1 MRLRSPLSSVP
12 AIRGGGQA
20 ADADFLLDSW
30 LGALRDLGGDRG
42 WQQPGIGKI
51 RVDRALDRACRVVG
65 VVTLCTPNGYGDLI
79 LNLKDPSGTIDASVH
94 KKVLSNE
101 NLSKGL
107 SVGSVIVLKQVAVLR
122 PSSTVC
128 YLNVTQK
135 NVEKVLQNDSVSPCK
150 QAVPSSNSERQSQQP
165 GQGDNMEREARVE
178 TSDGMTA
185 ILSKLSRTK
194 DGQIVVLC
202 DNGGA
207 AKAVN
212 SSSLRTGKDTH
223 DVQNHHEK
231 RVEQMDSSSQ
241 IKNLPGFS
249 TSQQLQKIFSSMN
262 PANCQLKQGV
272 SVPKYGISSEAE
284 SSADDIMRKLTGGEM
299 MVPNNKET
307 TVAEGSRRNCRTH
320 GASNNTS
327 RMDVHASEKPQEIGL
342 QKMVQDHSRKHVS
355 NNNRDEHQQEN
366 PGADTRCTAP
376 ILGGSSVMAGSR
388 DCTQTSC
395 TGNLRQLSG
404 DELMQP
410 SSKKLKSDAMLSDG
424 NGLDDIP
431 DDFLV
436 GHNSIR
442 KPEHQQKG
450 MQKGI
455 HAASAGTLQSTQEN
469 CSISATGG
477 TRPSSHRMVSVSSV
491 PEWTDEQ
498 LSQLFDD
505 Y

>member
-12 AIRGGGQA
+12 AIRADGQT

-30 LGALRDLGGDRG
+30 LGALRYLGGDRG

-65 VVTLCTPNGYGDLI
+65 VVTLCTPNGYGDLM

-135 NVEKVLQNDSVSPCK
+135 NVEKVLQNDSVSPYK

-165 GQGDNMEREARVE
+165 GQGDNMEREAGVE
-178 TSDGMTA
+178 TTDGMTA
-185 ILSKLSRTK
+185 IFSKLSRTK
-194 DGQIVVLC
+194 DGRIVDLLC

-212 SSSLRTGKDTH
+212 SSILRMDKDTH
-223 DVQNHHEK
+223 GVQNHHEK
-231 RVEQMDSSSQ
+231 RMEQMDSGSQ
-241 IKNLPGFS
+241 IKNLPGLN
-249 TSQQLQKIFSSMN
+249 TSQQLQKIISSMN
-262 PANCQLKQGV
+262 PANCQLKQGG

-284 SSADDIMRKLTGGEM
+284 TSADDIMRKLTGGEM
-299 MVPNNKET
+299 
-307 TVAEGSRRNCRTH
+307 
-320 GASNNTS
+320 
-327 RMDVHASEKPQEIGL
+327 I
-342 QKMVQDHSRKHVS
+342 
-355 NNNRDEHQQEN
+355 NNRDEHQQQN
-366 PGADTRCTAP
+366 PVADTRCTQP

-388 DCTQTSC
+388 DFSQASC

-404 DELMQP
+404 DDSMQP
-410 SSKKLKSDAMLSDG
+410 RSKKLKSDARLSDS
-424 NGLDDIP
+424 NGLDDIA
-431 DDFLV
+431 DDFL
-436 GHNSIR
+436 GDHNPIR
-442 KPEHQQKG
+442 KPEHQQRD
-450 MQKGI
+450 I
-455 HAASAGTLQSTQEN
+455 HGASAGSLQPTQEN

-477 TRPSSHRMVSVSSV
+477 TLPSSHKMVSVASV

>member
-30 LGALRDLGGDRG
+30 LGALRDLSGDRG

-194 DGQIVVLC
+194 DGQIVDLC
-202 DNGGA
+202 DNGDA

-223 DVQNHHEK
+223 D
-231 RVEQMDSSSQ
+231 QMDSSSQ

-272 SVPKYGISSEAE
+272 SVPKHGISSEAE
-284 SSADDIMRKLTGGEM
+284 CSADDIMRKLTGGEM

-327 RMDVHASEKPQEIGL
+327 RMDVHASEKSQEIGL

-388 DCTQTSC
+388 DCHK
-395 TGNLRQLSG
+395 LP
-404 DELMQP
+404 P

>member
-79 LNLKDPSGTIDASVH
+79 LNLKDPSGTIDASVL
-94 KKVLSNE
+94 KVLSNE

-107 SVGSVIVLKQVAVLR
+107 SVGSVIVLKQLFLISGGCS

-128 YLNVTQK
+128 YLNITQK
-135 NVEKVLQNDSVSPCK
+135 NVSPCK
-150 QAVPSSNSERQSQQP
+150 QTVPSSNSERQSQQP

-194 DGQIVVLC
+194 DGQIVDLC
-202 DNGGA
+202 DNGDA

-212 SSSLRTGKDTH
+212 SSSLRAKDTH

-272 SVPKYGISSEAE
+272 SVPKHGISSEAE
-284 SSADDIMRKLTGGEM
+284 CSADDIMRKLTGGEM

-327 RMDVHASEKPQEIGL
+327 RMDVHASEKSQEIGL

-366 PGADTRCTAP
+366 PGADTRCTAD
-376 ILGGSSVMAGSR
+376 S
-388 DCTQTSC
+388 
-395 TGNLRQLSG
+395 
-404 DELMQP
+404 
-410 SSKKLKSDAMLSDG
+410 
-424 NGLDDIP
+424 
-431 DDFLV
+431 
-436 GHNSIR
+436 
-442 KPEHQQKG
+442 
-450 MQKGI
+450 
-455 HAASAGTLQSTQEN
+455 
-469 CSISATGG
+469 
-477 TRPSSHRMVSVSSV
+477 
-491 PEWTDEQ
+491 
-498 LSQLFDD
+498 
-505 Y
+505 